1 MNEITS
7 TAPWHDLPVE
17 SWTNNWHHHYSVES
31 FGMMIGFIAVG
42 LSVGCA
48 AVAAVNA
55 AIICYLLV
63 RLPPK
68 KPAMEGQALIS
79 MLALFLAFS
88 LSSLSAIL
96 VSTKFDLPFTIGLS
110 ILFAAVAVL
119 ALFQVQLQAQVL
131 TNWKIEVAR
140 QPLNTVA
147 FLVASAVLMID
158 GVRLYSAVWITLLLW
173 SGTTGYFIMA
183 AVCEKEKEDV
193 PLYIPRGFQIG
204 TLILVAVGWVG
215 YSVMRATWYPKDVPK
230 IERVIPFVVLAL
242 GSLVGTM
249 LAIIAWWEWRWVL
262 VKGEW
267 VPRYVVRLL
276 RVVQIQVY
284 FFRSK
289 PPNVPQAS

>member
-7 TAPWHDLPVE
+7 TSPWHDLPVQ

-110 ILFAAVAVL
+110 ILFAAVGVL

-131 TNWKIEVAR
+131 TNWKRDVAR
-140 QPLNTVA
+140 RPLNTVA
-147 FLVASAVLMID
+147 FLVA
-158 GVRLYSAVWITLLLW
+158 
-173 SGTTGYFIMA
+173 F
-183 AVCEKEKEDV
+183 
-193 PLYIPRGFQIG
+193 
-204 TLILVAVGWVG
+204 
-215 YSVMRATWYPKDVPK
+215 
-230 IERVIPFVVLAL
+230 
-242 GSLVGTM
+242 
-249 LAIIAWWEWRWVL
+249 
-262 VKGEW
+262 
-267 VPRYVVRLL
+267 
-276 RVVQIQVY
+276 
-284 FFRSK
+284 
-289 PPNVPQAS
+289 